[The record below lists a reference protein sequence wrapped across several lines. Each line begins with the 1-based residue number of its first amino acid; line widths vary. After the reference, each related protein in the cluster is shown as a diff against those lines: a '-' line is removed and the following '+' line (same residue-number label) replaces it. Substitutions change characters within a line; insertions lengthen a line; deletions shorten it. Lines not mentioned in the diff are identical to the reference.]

1 MISGRELYR
10 ISERLA
16 LALNTCDVPFGG
28 LNMIFAGD
36 FAQLP
41 PPIGHESGAL
51 YSLTSALDPT
61 DKKQQTSAIGKAL
74 WHQITTVVLLRQIMR
89 QTGQSKDEVDFR
101 SALANLR
108 YKACTT
114 EDLKHIR
121 KRVHSKLPGRP
132 KVTDHEFKNVAV
144 ITAWNVHKDVM
155 NDIGTKR
162 FALETGQSLHVF
174 FSNDILDANADVHT
188 EKGRK
193 KRCHFSNIPSD
204 DIQNQLWNIPPSC
217 NNRNMPGKLVICL
230 GLPVMI
236 RTNIATELCMTKGQ
250 EGTITGWT
258 YTLGNKNQRVLDT
271 VFVKLTDP
279 PQTIQFDNLPE
290 NVVPVIR
297 TTAAISCL
305 LSNDQTIAVS
315 RTQVEIVA
323 NFAMTDFAS
332 QGKTRSTNVVH
343 LNYCKSH
350 QAVYTALS
358 RGKSYAKTLIIQGFE
373 KKHFQGGCSGVL
385 RQ

>member
-1 MISGRELYR
+1 
-10 ISERLA
+10 
-16 LALNTCDVPFGG
+16 
-28 LNMIFAGD
+28 MIFAGD

-41 PPIGHESGAL
+41 PPIGQEAGAL

-61 DKKQQTSAIGKAL
+61 DRKQQASAIGKAL
-74 WHQITTVVLLRQIMR
+74 WHQITTVVLLRKIMR
-89 QTGQSKDEVDFR
+89 QTGQSQDEIDFR
-101 SALANLR
+101 LALANLR
-108 YKACTT
+108 YKACTK

-121 KRVHSKLPGRP
+121 KRVHSKLPGL
-132 KVTDHEFKNVAV
+132 
-144 ITAWNVHKDVM
+144 ITAWNIHKDVM
-155 NDIGTKR
+155 NDIGTRR
-162 FALETGQSLHVF
+162 FAEETGQNLHVF
-174 FSNDILDANADVHT
+174 YSNDILDANADIRT
-188 EKGRK
+188 ANNRK
-193 KRCHFSNIPSD
+193 KRCHFSSIPPD
-204 DIQNQLWNIPPSC
+204 DIQNQLWNIPPGC
-217 NNRNMPGKLVICL
+217 NTRNMPGKLVICL

-279 PQTIQFDNLPE
+279 PQTVQFSNLPE

-297 TTAAISCL
+297 TTATISCL
-305 LSNDQTIAVS
+305 LSNDKNIAVS
-315 RTQVEIVA
+315 RTQVEIIA

-332 QGKTRSTNVVH
+332 QGKTRPTNVVH

-373 KKHFQGGCSGVL
+373 KKHFQGGCSGGVGTS
-385 RQ
+385 